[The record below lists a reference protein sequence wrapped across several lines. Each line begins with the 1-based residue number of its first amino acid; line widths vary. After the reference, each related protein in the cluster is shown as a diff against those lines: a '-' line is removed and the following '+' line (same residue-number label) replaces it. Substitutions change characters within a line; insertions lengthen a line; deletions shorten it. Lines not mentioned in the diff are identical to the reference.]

1 MATAVAKGNA
11 GVCTTDATRE
21 SVSRT
26 EGGAGNTDIRSS
38 GAVVSVTKNLRVP
51 YATQE
56 ALACISNVA
65 NICCNCGLPTNC
77 TAALPAA
84 L

>member
-1 MATAVAKGNA
+1 MAVAVAKGNN

-26 EGGAGNTDIRSS
+26 NGDGTDIRTSNIVS
-38 GAVVSVTKNLRVP
+38 SVTKNLRLA

-56 ALACISNVA
+56 CNV
-65 NICCNCGLPTNC
+65 T
-77 TAALPAA
+77 
-84 L
+84 

>member
-11 GVCTTDATRE
+11 GVCTTDANRE

-26 EGGAGNTDIRSS
+26 DGGGTDIRSS
-38 GAVVSVTKNLRVP
+38 NAVVSVTKNLRVP

-56 ALACISNVA
+56 CNV
-65 NICCNCGLPTNC
+65 T
-77 TAALPAA
+77 
-84 L
+84 

>member
-11 GVCTTDATRE
+11 GVCTTDANRE

-26 EGGAGNTDIRSS
+26 DGGGTEIRSS
-38 GAVVSVTKNLRVP
+38 NAVVSITKNLRVA

-56 ALACISNVA
+56 CNV
-65 NICCNCGLPTNC
+65 T
-77 TAALPAA
+77 
-84 L
+84 

>member
-26 EGGAGNTDIRSS
+26 DGGGTDIRSS
-38 GAVVSVTKNLRVP
+38 NAVVSITKNLRVP

-56 ALACISNVA
+56 CNV
-65 NICCNCGLPTNC
+65 T
-77 TAALPAA
+77 
-84 L
+84 

>member
-1 MATAVAKGNA
+1 MAVAVAKGNN

-26 EGGAGNTDIRSS
+26 NGDGTDIRTSNIVLS
-38 GAVVSVTKNLRVP
+38 TTKNLRLA

-56 ALACISNVA
+56 CNV
-65 NICCNCGLPTNC
+65 T
-77 TAALPAA
+77 
-84 L
+84 